1 MTSSLSCYS
10 DPQNSGKHFTYYYQF
25 VIKNINI
32 KDTNEQPD
40 DKAYAERSGR
50 VLSIGASVSME
61 FGESHPSNTRM
72 HSPAWKLSKYF
83 PLRFS

>member
-1 MTSSLSCYS
+1 M
-10 DPQNSGKHFTYYYQF
+10 YYYQF

-40 DKAYAERSGR
+40 EEAYAERSGR
-50 VLSIGASVSME
+50 VLSIGASVSVE
-61 FGESHPSNTRM
+61 FGESHLSNTRM
-72 HSPAWKLSKYF
+72 HSPTWKLSKYF